1 MDEYFPCVT
10 IRIYGNSIRDAYM
23 QDRLQINRDAEVLD
37 NPYLPLKVYITYED
51 FLELTFKIE
60 SYNK

>member
-1 MDEYFPCVT
+1 MEEYCPCVT
-10 IRIYGNSIRDAYM
+10 VRIYGNSIRDAYL
-23 QDRLQINRDAEVLD
+23 QDRLHINNDAEVLD

-51 FLELTFKIE
+51 FLELSFKIE